1 VFAPAFAA
9 WPAYV
14 DRLRR
19 PTLAQPPTLN

>member
-1 VFAPAFAA
+1 VFVPAFAA

-19 PTLAQPPTLN
+19 PRWRNRQP